1 MDKIDKILKR
11 IDDKQKLKEAELK
24 EVQSDYNLIDENRKI
39 KQLKNEI
46 KSDKWIQIKGWLILI
61 YAFLGTI
68 ATTSISIAGGIS
80 EYTHTFIFGLG
91 VVTIQSGLF
100 LLTQNETT
108 IKKKFPDFLTVVKL
122 LQIGL
127 LFLSVRFNYNFF
139 NSGNS
144 FNVFTLILCICF
156 DVTILKAIT
165 ISSDFRTLNYH
176 SKKVDFNNMSF
187 IKMILFNFTAKFR
200 INTLRQF
207 NYNKTQFSKLTE
219 KKNTEELQEME
230 AEKQEVMEN
239 KEPSKLLLI
248 RGNKNDDIDNED
260 INKDID
266 NENQDN
272 TVVEKDKELITRAI
286 FDNKTD
292 DNICPSLAKLE
303 KITGFSKTKIS
314 KVKKELANEGIL
326 TTSNFKTIV
335 NLDSMDFIN

>member
-11 IDDKQKLKEAELK
+11 IDDKQKLKEAEFK

-61 YAFLGTI
+61 YAFFGTI

-80 EYTHTFIFGLG
+80 EYSHTFIFGLG

-108 IKKKFPDFLTVVKL
+108 IKKKFPDFLSIVKL

-127 LFLSVRFNYNFF
+127 LFLSVRFNYIFF
-139 NSGNS
+139 NSSSS
-144 FNVFTLILCICF
+144 FNIFTLILCICF

-187 IKMILFNFTAKFR
+187 IKMILFNLTAKFR

-207 NYNKTQFSKLTE
+207 NYNKAQFENLAE
-219 KKNTEELQEME
+219 KKDTSDSQKKE
-230 AEKQEVMEN
+230 AEKIEVIENHNSPKLFLVKGKENEKQE
-239 KEPSKLLLI
+239 
-248 RGNKNDDIDNED
+248 
-260 INKDID
+260 
-266 NENQDN
+266 N
-272 TVVEKDKELITRAI
+272 TVAEKDKELIIRAI
-286 FDNKTD
+286 FENKTD
-292 DNICPSLAKLE
+292 ENICPSLSKLE
-303 KITGFSKTKIS
+303 NITGVSKTKIS
-314 KVKKELANEGIL
+314 KVKKELSREGIL
-326 TTSNFKTIV
+326 TTNNLKTIV
-335 NLDSMDFIN
+335 NIDSIDLIR